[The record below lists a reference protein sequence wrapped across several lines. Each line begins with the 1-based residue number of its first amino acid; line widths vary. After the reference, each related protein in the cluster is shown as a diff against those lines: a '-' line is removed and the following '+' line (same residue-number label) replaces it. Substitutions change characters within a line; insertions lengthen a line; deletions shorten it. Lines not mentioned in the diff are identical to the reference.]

1 MISHEAVVPPSA
13 ADAARIRAFF
23 TEAQYSRD
31 YMLQYLGME
40 KLPNPRGHDKVVL
53 MDLTSER
60 VPSNVLF
67 RLFYMGVTLDRAEL
81 SGIIPDWFIE
91 AACDCKLLRVEGKQL
106 APEAMIVP
114 LAGQW
119 IASDLGERFDASVPD
134 FVLWP
139 NPTSQLL
146 MRLSV
151 RRPSRA
157 TLDLGTGTGV
167 IAISAAAYSE
177 RVIATD
183 LNLRALEFARFNAQL
198 NGTKNIELRLG
209 DGFAP
214 VKGEKFDLILSN
226 PPFFVTPSNHFLFC
240 DNPME
245 LDQLCR
251 NIAREAAEHLNEGGY
266 FEMLCEW
273 AEVEGQPWRA
283 RVAEWFEGTG
293 CDAWIVNC
301 QSRNA
306 RQYASDRISEA
317 HDSCDAAPDTFREYM
332 DYYRARNVASI
343 HDGIVVMRRRS
354 GKNWVAIEESER
366 TPDTPFGDL
375 IVSRFAARDFL
386 EARASIEQMLMT
398 KPLVSPH
405 ARLEQVAQPGEHGW
419 EPAGLTLRMAKG
431 FPTKIAVQPL
441 VAEFL
446 SSCNGKR
453 TLKEIAGD
461 MVERLGGPEDQVQI
475 ECVEIIRKM
484 VAQGF
489 VLGT

>member
-1 MISHEAVVPPSA
+1 MSHEAITPPSA
-13 ADAARIRAFF
+13 ADAEKIRAFF
-23 TEAQYSRD
+23 TKAQYSRD
-31 YMLQYLGME
+31 YMLQYLGMD
-40 KLPNPRGHDKVVL
+40 KLPNPRGRDKVVL
-53 MDLTSER
+53 MDLTNE
-60 VPSNVLF
+60 PTTSNALF
-67 RLFYMGVTLDRAEL
+67 RLFYMGMALDRDEV
-81 SGIIPDWFIE
+81 SGIIPDWFIKTV
-91 AACDCKLLRVEGKQL
+91 CDSKLLRAEGKQL
-106 APEAMIVP
+106 APDAMIVP

-119 IASDLGERFDASVPD
+119 IASDLGARFDASVPD

-167 IAISAAAYSE
+167 IAISAASYSE
-177 RVIATD
+177 KIVATD
-183 LNLRALEFARFNAQL
+183 LNARALEFARFNARL
-198 NGTKNIELRLG
+198 NGTDKIDLRLG

-251 NIAREAAEHLNEGGY
+251 NIAREAAEHLYEGGY
-266 FEMLCEW
+266 FQMLCEW
-273 AEVEGQPWRA
+273 AEIEGQPWRQ
-283 RVAEWFEGTG
+283 RITEWFEGTG
-293 CDAWIVNC
+293 CDAWVANC
-301 QSRNA
+301 QTRNA
-306 RQYASDRISEA
+306 RQYASDRIAEA
-317 HDSCDAAPDTFREYM
+317 HDSCDAAPDSFREYM
-332 DYYRARNVASI
+332 NYYRTRNVAAI

-354 GKNWVAIEESER
+354 GKNWVAIEDSER

-386 EARASIEQMLMT
+386 EAHASVELMLGT
-398 KPLVSPH
+398 KPLVSPN
-405 ARLEQVAQPGEHGW
+405 ARLEQVAQPGEDGW

-431 FPTKIAVQPL
+431 FPTKVAVQPL
-441 VAEFL
+441 AAEFL

-453 TLKEIAGD
+453 TLRQIAAE
-461 MVERLGGPEDQVQI
+461 MVERLGAPEEQVQA

-489 VLGT
+489 VLGI